1 MKPNITHIIESSLIV
16 KKEIKVANGYHTHFK
31 INYTCMKTILSLLL
45 LSLFITYP
53 VYSQNISD
61 TGKQKEEKMSR
72 AERKAA
78 KAAEIAKD
86 IEKYIANKKFY
97 IEIYKIFP
105 QGESPKIVS
114 GSYSFRFSNDSISCY
129 LPYYGTSKTP
139 VYGGQNQAIETKG
152 QLVQPTIPYD
162 KKSESHILG
171 FSLKNENTLEK
182 WNCKIQI
189 FNNKVAYIALDT
201 PSKSNITYTG
211 EMITDNK

>member
-16 KKEIKVANGYHTHFK
+16 KKEIKVTNGYHTHFK

-114 GSYSFRFSNDSISCY
+114 GSYSFRFSNDSISFLFDQFLAIGIVSKLREHY
-129 LPYYGTSKTP
+129 LEPGHTS
-139 VYGGQNQAIETKG
+139 I
-152 QLVQPTIPYD
+152 
-162 KKSESHILG
+162 
-171 FSLKNENTLEK
+171 
-182 WNCKIQI
+182 
-189 FNNKVAYIALDT
+189 
-201 PSKSNITYTG
+201 SNSCI
-211 EMITDNK
+211 KA